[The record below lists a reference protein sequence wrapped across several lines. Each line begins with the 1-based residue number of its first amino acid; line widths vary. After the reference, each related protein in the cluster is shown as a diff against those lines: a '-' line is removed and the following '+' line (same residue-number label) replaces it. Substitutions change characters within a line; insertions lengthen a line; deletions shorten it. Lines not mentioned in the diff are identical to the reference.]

1 MGAMV
6 WTRWKEYQIFSK
18 RSGEKEQR
26 QKHVRKLKINGS
38 ITTDSFKILSEEKR
52 FYQELYKS
60 KNLGNKQP
68 TEIFLNSLNI
78 PRLKDEQK
86 LSCEGSLTEEECVKA
101 LQSFQGS
108 KRVPMGLAVNWYLA
122 KKQ

>member
-1 MGAMV
+1 MV
-6 WTRWKEYQIFSK
+6 WTRWKKYEIFSK
-18 RSGEKEQR
+18 SLNNQEKR
-26 QKHVRKLKINGS
+26 NHVKKHVRKLKINGS
-38 ITTDSFKILSEEKR
+38 ITTDPFEILSEEKR

-60 KNLGNKQP
+60 KNLGNKQA

-78 PRLKDEQK
+78 PRLTDEQK
-86 LSCEGSLTEEECVKA
+86 LSCEGSLTEKKCVKD
-101 LQSFQGS
+101 LQSCQGN